1 MKALILSLFSLFL
14 LISIHSQGQENAV
27 DCIFEIDSVSNRQ
40 VLIFGGTMAEVE
52 GGNSALIKKIA
63 KVEYTG
69 NRETAIDKYFIGFI
83 VEVDGTLS
91 SPRSLI
97 APEMS
102 EFDKNLFEALNDITW
117 MSAICDRKKEPCMYQ
132 LPLRICLK

>member
-1 MKALILSLFSLFL
+1 MKSIILQLFLVFL
-14 LISIHSQGQENAV
+14 LISTQSQGQENAV

-40 VLIFGGTMAEVE
+40 VLIFGSTMPEVE

-102 EFDKNLFEALNDITW
+102 EFDRNIFEALNDLSW
-117 MSAICDRKKEPCMYQ
+117 KSAICDGKKEPCMYQ